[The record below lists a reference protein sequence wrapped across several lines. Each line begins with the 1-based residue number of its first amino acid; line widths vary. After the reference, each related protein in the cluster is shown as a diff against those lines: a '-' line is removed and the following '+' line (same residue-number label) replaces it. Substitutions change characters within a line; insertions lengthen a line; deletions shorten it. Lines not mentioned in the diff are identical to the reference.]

1 MFEQQTLIAESEVC
15 AEAEVRALEGLL
27 QPLSVAPVAP
37 SNAGFQLPA
46 RVWQIMLSCY
56 GIFFFAIF
64 LATGGSA
71 AARFAIVISVL
82 YTAMYFGVARLGARQ
97 AGREKT
103 SPLDCGGKLPTW
115 TGPMDR
121 RAVFAQVLVV
131 PATVSLFGVG
141 ILIIVLAVGPGA

>member
-37 SNAGFQLPA
+37 ANAGFQLPA

-64 LATGGSA
+64 LATGGST
-71 AARFAIVISVL
+71 AARFAIVVSVL

-97 AGREKT
+97 AGREET

-121 RAVFAQVLVV
+121 KAVFAQVLVV
-131 PATVSLFGVG
+131 PATVSLFGIG